1 MGRGTPDN
9 PNNPSNSS
17 NNNPNEPNNLLV
29 LHVFT
34 KIFLSPELL
43 TPIALRYNHI
53 LYIHIQV
60 EVQDMPVF
68 EHADS
73 ELKRMESEL
82 QKTADNRDPWPVNEE
97 DSDPAASILFDGFL
111 EALFRL
117 AVLQFRHKK
126 KKGLAWKLESFV
138 TRHILGN
145 LSNLSNNDQEFTGD
159 SMYNYIYIS
168 LFLCTKYMICTC
180 TYTYT
185 IHTYIHTC
193 IHILVSYST
202 LITLIFERV
211 YGISHEYL
219 YSFL

>member
-1 MGRGTPDN
+1 
-9 PNNPSNSS
+9 
-17 NNNPNEPNNLLV
+17 
-29 LHVFT
+29 
-34 KIFLSPELL
+34 
-43 TPIALRYNHI
+43 
-53 LYIHIQV
+53 
-60 EVQDMPVF
+60 MPVF

-159 SMYNYIYIS
+159 SMYNYIDI
-168 LFLCTKYMICTC
+168 LCTC

-185 IHTYIHTC
+185 IHIYIH
-193 IHILVSYST
+193 
-202 LITLIFERV
+202 V
-211 YGISHEYL
+211 YIY
-219 YSFL
+219 